1 MEDWF
6 APDVIFHRMTES
18 LKDIMEKRQEPEAVL
33 CRKITKRYLWMR
45 ARAMKSKL
53 REVLHRPG
61 EKARGPCRR
70 CFEVVRHMSQ
80 APLVSIIV
88 GVYNCEQLL
97 PATLRSI
104 QDQSWQDWEC
114 ILVDDGSTDRT
125 PEIAREYAGQDPRF
139 RAITQKNTGTCG
151 ARNRVYAESNPG
163 SRYVT
168 FMDHDDVWLPG
179 ALNSLVAS
187 AEANPALAGAH
198 GLSDYIDEKGAPLLP
213 GKFASHGR
221 ERIGLG
227 EDGRMKEW
235 DFTKP
240 TSFRMLLMRNTVFPP
255 GVLLTRR
262 AFYEKAGLFDPAMAL
277 VEDWDLLLR
286 LSPVRRFCLPER
298 GCGLLQEAPE
308 QSVQPKRRTQQ
319 TEDSPAPGEELP
331 LAGQYT
337 GAG

>member
-1 MEDWF
+1 
-6 APDVIFHRMTES
+6 
-18 LKDIMEKRQEPEAVL
+18 
-33 CRKITKRYLWMR
+33 
-45 ARAMKSKL
+45 
-53 REVLHRPG
+53 
-61 EKARGPCRR
+61 
-70 CFEVVRHMSQ
+70 MSQ

-151 ARNRVYAESNPG
+151 ARNRGYAESNPG

-286 LSPVRRFCLPER
+286 LSRFGDFAFLNEVVVYYRRHRNNLSSQSDER
-298 GCGLLQEAPE
+298 NKRKIRQLQEKNFRSPDNTPE
-308 QSVQPKRRTQQ
+308 QAEIARKTWRYMQVESFRAKWRKCR
-319 TEDSPAPGEELP
+319 ECAAASDFR
-331 LAGQYT
+331 
-337 GAG
+337 GAGMTLARMYAEVHRYLRGYPTARGL